1 MVVVKVELG
10 HHWVL
15 QVVPSTG
22 CVSQRTLELLIAGL
36 SEDPSEKTPECSDE
50 KAWSLLLWDG
60 I

>member
-22 CVSQRTLELLIAGL
+22 CVSGRTLGWPIAEL
-36 SEDPSEKTPECSDE
+36 SEAPSEKTPGCQDGKSG
-50 KAWSLLLWDG
+50 AFLLWDG